1 MRFFGYPYND
11 LVICKDSPDYLS
23 MYVISSKSVN
33 AFKSNLDR
41 YWCKIRYGFSQAEA
55 SLYPLPCKCKCTFF
69 YDYLAFFA
77 VTIWPAAGQIASPS
91 RKRYLTGRRSNSL
104 KYYQM
109 LFGRLPICKLNS
121 KTRTLFDR
129 LPVIL

>member
-1 MRFFGYPYND
+1 MYP
-11 LVICKDSPDYLS
+11 ILS
-23 MYVISSKSVN
+23 YQTIATLTPV
-33 AFKSNLDR
+33 
-41 YWCKIRYGFSQAEA
+41 Y
-55 SLYPLPCKCKCTFF
+55 
-69 YDYLAFFA
+69 A

>member
-1 MRFFGYPYND
+1 MRYN
-11 LVICKDSPDYLS
+11 LFLRS
-23 MYVISSKSVN
+23 
-33 AFKSNLDR
+33 
-41 YWCKIRYGFSQAEA
+41 
-55 SLYPLPCKCKCTFF
+55 
-69 YDYLAFFA
+69 DYLA
-77 VTIWPAAGQIASPS
+77 AAGQIASPS
-91 RKRYLTGRRSNSL
+91 RKRYLTGRRPNSL

>member
-1 MRFFGYPYND
+1 MLLLFL
-11 LVICKDSPDYLS
+11 LVTTIVT
-23 MYVISSKSVN
+23 MKSGINV
-33 AFKSNLDR
+33 K
-41 YWCKIRYGFSQAEA
+41 
-55 SLYPLPCKCKCTFF
+55 F
-69 YDYLAFFA
+69 YA

-109 LFGRLPICKLNS
+109 LFGRLHICKLNS